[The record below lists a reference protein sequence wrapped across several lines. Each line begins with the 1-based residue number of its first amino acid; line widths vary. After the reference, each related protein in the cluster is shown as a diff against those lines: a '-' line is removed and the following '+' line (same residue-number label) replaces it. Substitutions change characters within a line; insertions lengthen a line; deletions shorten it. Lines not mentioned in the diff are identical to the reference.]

1 MTTPLKSILLVLF
14 AGFIGSFG
22 AVFLKKGAGLLHF
35 NLRSLISNWRLAV
48 GIALYLFS
56 FVFYFLGV
64 REGELSVLY
73 PMVALGYIWTMI
85 WSHFVFGE
93 PISRRKVGGLA
104 LVICGI
110 VILNLGR

>member
-1 MTTPLKSILLVLF
+1 MNTPLKSILLVLC

-22 AVFLKKGAGLLHF
+22 AVFLKKGAGLIHRD
-35 NLRSLISNWRLAV
+35 LRSIILNWQLAL

-85 WSHFVFGE
+85 WSHFVFAE
-93 PISRRKVGGLA
+93 PITRRKIGGLA
-104 LVICGI
+104 MITGGI
-110 VILNLGR
+110 LLLNLGR

>member
-1 MTTPLKSILLVLF
+1 MITPLKSILLVLC

-22 AVFLKKGAGLLHF
+22 AVFLKKGAGLLHRD
-35 NLRSLISNWRLAV
+35 LRSIVLNWRLAL

-64 REGELSVLY
+64 REGELSILY

-85 WSHFVFGE
+85 WSHFVFAE
-93 PISRRKVGGLA
+93 PISRRKIGGL
-104 LVICGI
+104 LLIIGGI
-110 VILNLGR
+110 FLLNLGR